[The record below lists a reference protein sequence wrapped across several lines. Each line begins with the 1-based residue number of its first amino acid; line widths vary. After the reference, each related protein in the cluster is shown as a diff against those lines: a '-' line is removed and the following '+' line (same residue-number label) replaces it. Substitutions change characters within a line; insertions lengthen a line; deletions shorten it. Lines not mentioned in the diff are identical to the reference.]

1 MDIQL
6 IIFICIQVHVFL
18 FWLSVVIYREI
29 KREDVMVLRKKTFFG
44 RNGWGLAHF
53 IHYFVLGYHCPDYWK
68 LALVIGILFEAIEYP
83 LSKISK
89 YIDSNPIQDM
99 ITNSAGLAAGVA
111 FHYYTTFCVEIV
123 RHIL

>member
-1 MDIQL
+1 MDTQL

>member
-1 MDIQL
+1 MDTQL

-68 LALVIGILFEAIEYP
+68 LALVIGILFEALEYP

-89 YIDSNPIQDM
+89 YIDSNMVQDT
-99 ITNSAGLAAGVA
+99 ITNTAGLAAGVG
-111 FHYYTTFCVEIV
+111 FHYYTNFCVEIV